1 MIIKAVYQNL
11 QLSLAW
17 LQLQRQTASEWILK
31 LQQVFWKSSF
41 AKLWALKYE
50 IMNATFCYFLFCFV
64 SGNLFSSFSEQNRM
78 QSCTKEQQLLIL
90 KQIAKCCVHHLCS
103 AIFVWWTCKVEFGS
117 FSTFVE
123 AKLNRE
129 KWSWCWLPVGG
140 PTPSSELL
148 ALPAARN
155 FLECENI

>member
-1 MIIKAVYQNL
+1 MSNDNKSC
-11 QLSLAW
+11 LSKLTIEFGLTSIVETDSERVNFEIA
-17 LQLQRQTASEWILK
+17 ASVLK
-31 LQQVFWKSSF
+31 NRF
-41 AKLWALKYE
+41 AKIVSFKIWNYE
-50 IMNATFCYFLFCFV
+50 CYFLFCFV

-140 PTPSSELL
+140 LTPSSELL